1 MNQSETS
8 KTNLYYA
15 IGSLALLTFI
25 GIMNETAMNVTY
37 PELAQTFRIT
47 LDTTQW
53 ITSGYLLMVTIVM
66 GTTAY
71 LLRQFTA
78 RRLHLLAVT
87 MFIVGSI
94 ICATSINFPILLI
107 GRLIQ
112 AVATSLST
120 PLLFHLIFTQIPARQ
135 KGMMTG
141 IAGMIISFAPA
152 LGPTYGGI
160 VVQRLS
166 WRMIFWLLLPF
177 VVISLYLGQK
187 HIHNHPLGNDKPFSY
202 SALASL
208 AAALVLAVTGIASI
222 GHAGN
227 FQACLITIGAAIL
240 MFLLFL
246 FFNHHGRSQLLDL
259 AIFRQLPIRL
269 ASLTYFNLQFINIGI
284 SLVIPVYA
292 QYALGSGSMV
302 AGLILLPGS
311 FIGAFVAPFGGRWAD
326 QRSFAEPVITGA
338 GLVALATLAFLLI
351 QPRLTPALMAVLF
364 IILRVGF
371 NLAFSTTISNASLIV
386 PSQNASDLNSAFNVI
401 QQFAGSVGTGL
412 LTAIIALHQ
421 NRGGTIV
428 RQTFLGGRLDY
439 YLLLF
444 LALVTLVTVTINF
457 HWQAHHK
464 RG

>member
-8 KTNLYYA
+8 KTNLYYAILYYA

-166 WRMIFWLLLPF
+166 
-177 VVISLYLGQK
+177 
-187 HIHNHPLGNDKPFSY
+187 
-202 SALASL
+202 
-208 AAALVLAVTGIASI
+208 
-222 GHAGN
+222 
-227 FQACLITIGAAIL
+227 
-240 MFLLFL
+240 
-246 FFNHHGRSQLLDL
+246 
-259 AIFRQLPIRL
+259 
-269 ASLTYFNLQFINIGI
+269 
-284 SLVIPVYA
+284 
-292 QYALGSGSMV
+292 
-302 AGLILLPGS
+302 
-311 FIGAFVAPFGGRWAD
+311 
-326 QRSFAEPVITGA
+326 
-338 GLVALATLAFLLI
+338 
-351 QPRLTPALMAVLF
+351 
-364 IILRVGF
+364 
-371 NLAFSTTISNASLIV
+371 
-386 PSQNASDLNSAFNVI
+386 
-401 QQFAGSVGTGL
+401 
-412 LTAIIALHQ
+412 
-421 NRGGTIV
+421 
-428 RQTFLGGRLDY
+428 
-439 YLLLF
+439 
-444 LALVTLVTVTINF
+444 
-457 HWQAHHK
+457 
-464 RG
+464 